1 MSDRFSSGVE
11 SWRTRMNEKH
21 YDISIDRVTEILT
34 ELADELPDEIY
45 DNLNLG
51 ILVSERIK
59 TSRESAPGLP
69 LYTLGEYKRSP
80 MGRQIII
87 YYGSF
92 MEAYNHFTERALT
105 ERLRSTLH
113 HELLHHLENQG
124 GEFGLEYDDHLRLQ
138 EYFSRVRRRNE
149 PMQGNRHRVK
159 NERKDK

>member
-1 MSDRFSSGVE
+1 
-11 SWRTRMNEKH
+11 MNETG

-51 ILVSERIK
+51 ILVSERVK
-59 TSRESAPGLP
+59 VDRNSDPRKP
-69 LYTLGEYKRSP
+69 LYTLGEYKRSR

-92 MEAYNHFTERALT
+92 MTAYPHLREEALR

-113 HELLHHLENQG
+113 HELIHHLESQG
-124 GEFGLEYDDHLRLQ
+124 GEFGLEYDDHVRLQ
-138 EYFSRVRRRNE
+138 RYFNRIRRMDEKKQNK
-149 PMQGNRHRVK
+149 P
-159 NERKDK
+159 